1 MVHTLVSWN
10 IDSLNA
16 ALLGKSSR
24 STLSLKVVETI
35 RDLDPDVVAIQET
48 KLNGDQ
54 KKSAGILKAL
64 MRYFPDYQEADRR
77 SEPPARTGYAGT
89 LMLYRK
95 SLPEP
100 TVTRPRIGAPD
111 TMDDEGRMLTLE
123 FPDCFVTTVYTP
135 NSGSGLVRLKP
146 RGIWDDCYRRYLR
159 ELDARKPVL
168 ACGDFNVAHEEIDI
182 ANPASNHHSA
192 GFTDQERE
200 KFSLLL
206 DAGFTDTFRKIHGD
220 AAGFYDDHR
229 SVYTWFAQRA
239 PKSKINNSGW
249 RIDYWLTSNRI
260 ADQVSTSEPVDTGE
274 RQDHLPILLRI

>member
-24 STLSLKVVETI
+24 SALSLKVVETI
-35 RDLDPDVVAIQET
+35 RDLGPDVVAIQET

-64 MRYFPDYQEADRR
+64 MRYFPDYQEVDRR
-77 SEPPARTGYAGT
+77 SEAPARTGYAGT

-146 RGIWDDCYRRYLR
+146 RGVWDDCYRRYLQ
-159 ELDARKPVL
+159 ELDARK
-168 ACGDFNVAHEEIDI
+168 
-182 ANPASNHHSA
+182 PASNHHSA

-200 KFSLLL
+200 KFGLLL

>member
-24 STLSLKVVETI
+24 SALSLKVVETI
-35 RDLDPDVVAIQET
+35 RDLGPDVVAIQET

-64 MRYFPDYQEADRR
+64 MRYFPDYQ
-77 SEPPARTGYAGT
+77 
-89 LMLYRK
+89 
-95 SLPEP
+95 
-100 TVTRPRIGAPD
+100 
-111 TMDDEGRMLTLE
+111 
-123 FPDCFVTTVYTP
+123 VTTVYTP

-146 RGIWDDCYRRYLR
+146 RGVWDDCYRRYLQ